1 MPNLSHLLLS
11 HTTSR
16 CKSTWSHAEVWT
28 WSEEQRRL
36 DWWEVG
42 QPAPLALQFLDFLL
56 CLSQSLI
63 PIWQMGQDCKMSE
76 LGTTIWGQK
85 TTEAQD
91 YDGCCHIISMAIA
104 GEMPTPKMAENWYP
118 STESHFSLFW
128 CPSIDMAH
136 GFVWKLDNVHLR
148 FINSPWIKLTKLP
161 N

>member
-11 HTTSR
+11 HTTSKAANGR

-36 DWWEVG
+36 DWWEV
-42 QPAPLALQFLDFLL
+42 
-56 CLSQSLI
+56 SQSLI

-91 YDGCCHIISMAIA
+91 YDGCCPIISMAIA
-104 GEMPTPKMAENWYP
+104 GEMPTPKIAENWYP
-118 STESHFSLFW
+118 STESHFSWFW
-128 CPSIDMAH
+128 YPSIDMAH